1 MNSPKTLLSKALQKY
16 CGYSI
21 GRCAL
26 LVIELTSDCNCA
38 CPICAPAHVRNQI
51 QRGYMSRDSF
61 IQIAGEARKLKPKQ
75 VCVYARGESLLHKD
89 AVSMIRVLSDCGLYT
104 ELVTNG
110 ELINPAISKDLYD
123 AGLSKLVISYPGIS
137 DENYRMA
144 RGKKEP
150 SGLSETI
157 VASINQWQSGNREVS
172 LRSLVF
178 HKTKS
183 EIDDWVINLVDDR
196 LPDFLYKWLSVEG
209 LSSVE
214 VHGYMPWPRFYD
226 ETLLSHLT
234 TYRRRC
240 EHALNAMVVY
250 WNGDVSPCSY
260 DVHSE
265 LCVGS
270 IDNKSLAS
278 LYNNRKMRLFR
289 KKMYALDPQKMDDVC
304 RHCLIPRYPI
314 PLKVYTP
321 NKRDES
327 IRELKEIIA
336 QRG

>member
-1 MNSPKTLLSKALQKY
+1 MKLPKKLFSKAMQKY
-16 CGYSI
+16 LGYSVDP
-21 GRCAL
+21 CSL

-38 CPICAPAHVRNQI
+38 CPICAPAHVRKQI
-51 QRGYMSRDSF
+51 QRGYMSRDIF
-61 IQIAGEARKLKPKQ
+61 DKIVRQACKLKPKR

-89 AVSMIRVLSDCGLYT
+89 AVSMIRVLTENGLNT

-110 ELINPAISKDLYD
+110 ELITPSISKELYE
-123 AGLSKLVISYPGIS
+123 AGLSKLVISYPGIT
-137 DENYRMA
+137 DNNYRMA

-150 SGLSETI
+150 SGLSENI
-157 VASINQWQSGNREVS
+157 VASINQWRSGNREVS

-183 EIDDWVINLVDDR
+183 EIDDWVINLVHDR
-196 LPDFLYKWLSVEG
+196 LPDFLNKWLSVEG
-209 LSSVE
+209 MSSVE
-214 VHGYMPWPRFYD
+214 VHGYMPWPKFYD
-226 ETLLSHLT
+226 ESLLSHLT

-265 LCVGS
+265 LSIGS
-270 IDNKSLAS
+270 IGNKPLTD

-289 KKMYALDPQKMDDVC
+289 KKMYAHDPLKLDEVC

-321 NKRDES
+321 DKREES

-336 QRG
+336 QRK